1 MLHLRGG
8 VKEMDKKDT
17 ELKKEETKNKKEIKK
32 QEYSVEEY
40 AKNAENLFSTKP
52 ECVLAAFQI
61 AGITKATEEQAK
73 KIVKSFLEME
83 V

>member
-52 ECVLAAFQI
+52 ECV
-61 AGITKATEEQAK
+61 
-73 KIVKSFLEME
+73 
-83 V
+83 